1 MARSLDKA
9 AWSGHAPLCALCLTP
24 RAERRSQVHLA
35 HGIAVWLCPAHGS
48 DEFLRRRAG
57 RDFVH
62 TLGEVRRAAGVLTRR
77 RERALA
83 AHLQRVRRS
92 RTSRPRPGSY
102 AWPRLRREVE
112 ARAAR
117 GERPRAI
124 IAPARAPA
132 GPGGRPRGPE
142 RPHRLP
148 LARRGTLA
156 GPTGTG
162 APTGA
167 TWPAQAP
174 ERVSGATA
182 PGRNEPGR
190 RGSAPGPRA

>member
-24 RAERRSQVHLA
+24 SEERRSQVHLT

-48 DEFLRRRAG
+48 SAFLRRRAG

-62 TLGEVRRAAGVLTRR
+62 TLGEVWRAAGVLTRR

-83 AHLQRVRRS
+83 AHLQRVRRA
-92 RTSRPRPGSY
+92 RASRPRPGSY

-124 IAPARAPA
+124 IASLRERRRAREEDPEVPSARTVSRWLAEGRWLAPP
-132 GPGGRPRGPE
+132 GPGRPRGP
-142 RPHRLP
+142 
-148 LARRGTLA
+148 A
-156 GPTGTG
+156 GPTRPAPRGTSTTK
-162 APTGA
+162 P
-167 TWPAQAP
+167 
-174 ERVSGATA
+174 
-182 PGRNEPGR
+182 
-190 RGSAPGPRA
+190 